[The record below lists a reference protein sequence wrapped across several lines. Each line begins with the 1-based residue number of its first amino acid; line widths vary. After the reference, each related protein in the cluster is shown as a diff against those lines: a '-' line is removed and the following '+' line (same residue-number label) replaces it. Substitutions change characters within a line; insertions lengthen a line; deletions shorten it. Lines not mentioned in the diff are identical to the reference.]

1 MESIENMFEQIKDGF
16 TKPVAGGGGQFKDIL
31 RFEKNNDYTVRLLPY
46 VKNPNESIFAFQYH
60 GWKSVSTGNYFEVI
74 DPSSLDLPNPI
85 KKYSYDLGDKLKALK
100 LDKEDA
106 RMVRARNI
114 WTKRAWLVNCL
125 VINDPVNPD
134 NNGTVKILRL
144 GNFLHD
150 DVIDDAFLG
159 DRKDEFGIRIFDLS
173 AKGCNLKIRCTDNGS
188 GKYKD
193 YKKSYFMSPSE
204 IEGVSGVKDTIADI
218 YDRCIDLTTIYPV
231 KDYEEMKE
239 ILNTHFIGSEGETDN
254 EEVNEMPSSEGPDL
268 SSIID
273 EEVAEKPAK
282 AAPAKAK
289 AKATPAKSKAKAK
302 DTDASDEAEGIDI
315 DNILEGL
322 DDL

>member
-1 MESIENMFEQIKDGF
+1 
-16 TKPVAGGGGQFKDIL
+16 
-31 RFEKNNDYTVRLLPY
+31 
-46 VKNPNESIFAFQYH
+46 
-60 GWKSVSTGNYFEVI
+60 
-74 DPSSLDLPNPI
+74 
-85 KKYSYDLGDKLKALK
+85 
-100 LDKEDA
+100 
-106 RMVRARNI
+106 
-114 WTKRAWLVNCL
+114 
-125 VINDPVNPD
+125 
-134 NNGTVKILRL
+134 
-144 GNFLHD
+144 
-150 DVIDDAFLG
+150 
-159 DRKDEFGIRIFDLS
+159 
-173 AKGCNLKIRCTDNGS
+173 
-188 GKYKD
+188 
-193 YKKSYFMSPSE
+193 MSPSE